1 MNIKSCKSDPCCN
14 FFIPSNGNQKHCSQ
28 RCTNRKKTKTYV
40 KTHGHYAYS
49 AKTCPQCN
57 KEFRPSHSKG
67 KFCSRGCAAED
78 KRKYLDIPDCLESAD
93 RKLDKN
99 IGYVRVYVP
108 MHPEANSRGYV
119 YEHRIIAE
127 GIIGRRLVKGE
138 IVHHKNGKRHDNR
151 PINLEVMTQQEHGKL
166 RGQREKDL
174 SI

>member
-1 MNIKSCKSDPCCN
+1 
-14 FFIPSNGNQKHCSQ
+14 
-28 RCTNRKKTKTYV
+28 
-40 KTHGHYAYS
+40 
-49 AKTCPQCN
+49 
-57 KEFRPSHSKG
+57 
-67 KFCSRGCAAED
+67 
-78 KRKYLDIPDCLESAD
+78 
-93 RKLDKN
+93 
-99 IGYVRVYVP
+99 